1 MNVENNLKVEIT
13 IRNFGLALTSRP
25 EGREA
30 ALSALAY
37 NLSGKVPESIVL
49 NFEGVL
55 IMTPSWLS
63 EFIQTLQD
71 RSAAKIEYVNTGNI
85 TVDASIQFVEE
96 EAATRG

>member
-1 MNVENNLKVEIT
+1 MNVEIM

-30 ALSALAY
+30 ALSTLAY
-37 NLSGKVPESIVL
+37 QLNGKAPESVLL

-55 IMTPSWLS
+55 VLTPSWLS

-71 RSAAKIEYVNTGNI
+71 RGTTNIEYVNRGNI
-85 TVDASIQFVEE
+85 TVNSSIQFVEE
-96 EAATRG
+96 EAATSGRRL